1 MAVLLELVLL
11 LIFIFIWFRPVLK
24 RQKEV
29 GGYVDKKA
37 KITALLLGL
46 IPATIVLLLCEI
58 GLGWVFKLSGISGH
72 PILNAVLKAFVMYG
86 VIEELTKYAF
96 AKPVLK
102 KYETLKR
109 IDIMVI
115 FGFVGMGYEIAESL
129 FVGSPLAGAVRGI
142 FVAHIMYQF
151 IMGHFFYESI
161 RAQNLG
167 DEARAKRNW
176 IFCLAIP
183 ILVHGVNDCVCEVMS
198 VIVEG
203 DPSIAESAMPS
214 ANMPKGITITIVICN
229 VVLLLINLSCLIWG
243 LKFAKKDP
251 EVEVTL
257 AWDKKN
263 K

>member
-1 MAVLLELVLL
+1 MAVLLELILL

-58 GLGWVFKLSGISGH
+58 GLGWVFKLSGISDH
-72 PILNAVLKAFVMYG
+72 RMLNAVLKAFVMYG
-86 VIEELTKYAF
+86 VIEELTKYLF
-96 AKPVLK
+96 ARLGLK
-102 KYETLKR
+102 KFETLKK

-129 FVGSPLAGAVRGI
+129 FVGNPFAGVVRGI

-161 RAQNLG
+161 RAQNQG
-167 DEARAKRNW
+167 NEAFAKRNR

-183 ILVHGVNDCVCEVMS
+183 ILIHGVNDCVCEVMS
-198 VIVEG
+198 VIVEA

-214 ANMPKGITITIVICN
+214 ANMPQELALAIIGCN
-229 VVLLLINLSCLIWG
+229 VALFLINLSCLIWG
-243 LKFAKKDP
+243 LKLAKTDP

-257 AWDKKN
+257 GGLLQ
-263 K
+263 

>member
-37 KITALLLGL
+37 EITALLFGL
-46 IPATIVLLLCEI
+46 IPATIMLLLCEI
-58 GLGWVFKLSGISGH
+58 GLGWVFKLTGISDH
-72 PILNAVLKAFVMYG
+72 RMLNAAMKAFVMYG

-96 AKPVLK
+96 AHPVLK

-115 FGFVGMGYEIAESL
+115 FGFVGMGYEIAESPIL
-129 FVGSPLAGAVRGI
+129 GNPFAGIVRGI

-167 DEARAKRNW
+167 NEALAKRNR

-183 ILVHGVNDCVCEVMS
+183 ILVHGINDYICELVS
-198 VIVEG
+198 VIMEAN
-203 DPSIAESAMPS
+203 PSIAESAMSP
-214 ANMPKGITITIVICN
+214 ANVPEELAIAIIGCN
-229 VVLLLINLSCLIWG
+229 VALFLINLSCLIWG
-243 LKFAKKDP
+243 LKLAKKDP

-257 AWDKKN
+257 KI
-263 K
+263 